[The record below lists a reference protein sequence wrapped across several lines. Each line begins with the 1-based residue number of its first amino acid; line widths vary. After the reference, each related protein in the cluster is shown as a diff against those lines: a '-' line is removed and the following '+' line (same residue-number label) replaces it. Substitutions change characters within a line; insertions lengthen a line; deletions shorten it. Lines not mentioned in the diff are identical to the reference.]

1 MSAVP
6 EGIVQTPVAVVLVA
20 GQGTRLRPLTDDRP
34 KALVQ
39 AGEETI
45 LGRAARLL
53 TGAGVRRLVVAT
65 GYRADAIRAALE
77 GSPLEVAYCHNP
89 EFETTQNSVSLH
101 RCAEAV
107 GGQSFFKLDGDVL
120 FHPAVLSR
128 LAGACAPLAVAVDG
142 RRAHGRRA
150 GADGPGEEGLLGDEE
165 MKVRV
170 DGAGRITAFGKELPP
185 AACAG
190 ESIGIERVDAAIA
203 PALFEAL
210 ARASAEGRV
219 GLYYEAIYGELI
231 AAGAE
236 ARSVD
241 VTDLPWTEVDTLDD
255 LRRARALVAS
265 GILDPA
271 PPW

>member
-1 MSAVP
+1 MSGARSGEAP
-6 EGIVQTPVAVVLVA
+6 GRTGATEVAVVLVA

-39 AGEETI
+39 VGDETI

-53 TGAGVRRLVVAT
+53 AAAGVRRLVVAT

-77 GSPLEVAYCHNP
+77 GSPLEVACCHNP
-89 EFETTQNSVSLH
+89 EFATTQNSVSL
-101 RCAEAV
+101 RLCADAV

-128 LAGACAPLAVAVDG
+128 LETAGAPLAVAVDG
-142 RRAHGRRA
+142 RRAHGSPRLHDA
-150 GADGPGEEGLLGDEE
+150 EGPLGAEE
-165 MKVRV
+165 MKVLIEA
-170 DGAGRITAFGKELPP
+170 GGRIAAFGKDLPP

-190 ESIGIERVDAAIA
+190 ESIGIERVDAALA

-219 GLYYEAIYGELI
+219 DLYYEALYGELI
-231 AAGAE
+231 TAGHE
-236 ARSVD
+236 ARLVD
-241 VTDLPWTEVDTLDD
+241 VTDLAWTEVDTLED
-255 LRRARALVAS
+255 LARARALLAS
-265 GILDPA
+265 GQLDA
-271 PPW
+271 GG